1 MKAKTRDS
9 TLPRRRSAP
18 ALALQS
24 PRHRQRVIP
33 DKRRAKLD
41 HELKETARKFGPAM
55 RALANK
61 AECCEWQ
68 TGQRK
73 GPCREVHCDD
83 CPLWRDGEWL
93 GEKNKRTMNEETR
106 AVALGLEPLGIEV
119 DDDVGC

>member
-73 GPCREVHCDD
+73 GPCREVHCDVRHHGRHGLREQRL
-83 CPLWRDGEWL
+83 CWHRLRVWQVPPVPLPVRVQTGS
-93 GEKNKRTMNEETR
+93 
-106 AVALGLEPLGIEV
+106 
-119 DDDVGC
+119 